1 MDIIKNR
8 NIFFL
13 FSGILILA
21 SVFAFYFF
29 GVKQGIDLVGGTS
42 WQIQITNS
50 AANED
55 SLKSVL
61 AEAAAEEKL
70 NSSDFVVKSLSDKN
84 FLIRLPSISEEN
96 HQKYYQVLQAK
107 FGELKEE
114 GFQSIGPT
122 IGQELRQRFIW
133 AFVVGLLGI
142 MLYIAW
148 AFRKVS
154 YPVKSWKY
162 GIIVII
168 CGFHDIIVPI
178 GIMAFLGWRNGIEI
192 DTNFIVALMFI
203 LGYSINDTIVV
214 FDRIRENLV
223 LAHRGNFDFVGL
235 INAAVKQTFARS
247 VNTSLTTVLAIAP
260 LYFFGPLSLKY
271 FILTLMLGI
280 IVGTYSSIFIASPL
294 LYVWHPI
301 KAKNKVK

>member
-8 NIFFL
+8 YIFFIL
-13 FSGILILA
+13 SGVLILA
-21 SVFAFYFF
+21 SIFAFYFF
-29 GVKQGIDLVGGTS
+29 GVKQGIDLAGGTS

-50 AANED
+50 AVNEG

-61 AEAAAEEKL
+61 AEIVAANNS
-70 NSSDFVVKSLSDKN
+70 NSSDFVIKSLPDKN
-84 FLIRLPSISEEN
+84 FLIRLPTISEES
-96 HQKYYQVLQAK
+96 HQKYYQALQAK
-107 FGELKEE
+107 FGEVKEG

-133 AFVVGLLGI
+133 AFIIGLIGI
-142 MLYIAW
+142 LLYVAW

-154 YPVKSWKY
+154 FPIKSWKY
-162 GIIVII
+162 GVIVVL

-178 GIMAFLGWRNGIEI
+178 GIMAFLGWNKGIEI

-223 LAHRGNFDFVGL
+223 LAHRGNFDFAGL

-247 VNTSLTTVLAIAP
+247 VSTSLTTVLAIAP
-260 LYFFGPLSLKY
+260 LYFIGPLSLKY

-280 IVGTYSSIFIASPL
+280 IVGSYSSIFIASPL

>member
-8 NIFFL
+8 NIFFI

-21 SVFAFYFF
+21 SIFAFYFF
-29 GVKQGIDLVGGTS
+29 GVKQGVDLAGGTS
-42 WQIQITNS
+42 WQMEISNT
-50 AANED
+50 AVNED
-55 SLKSVL
+55 GLKSAL
-61 AEAAAEEKL
+61 TEIAAEDKL
-70 NSSDFVVKSLSDKN
+70 NSSDFTIKSLPDRN
-84 FLIRLPSISEEN
+84 FLVRLPSISEES
-96 HQKYYQVLQAK
+96 HQKYYEVLQTK
-107 FGELKEE
+107 FGEIKEK

-122 IGQELRQRFIW
+122 IGQELRRRFIW
-133 AFVVGLLGI
+133 AFVIGLTGI
-142 MLYIAW
+142 MLYVAW

-162 GIIVII
+162 GIIVIL

-214 FDRIRENLV
+214 FDRIRENLF
-223 LAHRGNFDFVGL
+223 LAHRGNFDFAGL
-235 INAAVKQTFARS
+235 INTAIKQTFARS
-247 VNTSLTTVLAIAP
+247 VNTSLTTVLAIAA
-260 LYFFGPLSLKY
+260 LYFVGPLSLKY

-280 IVGTYSSIFIASPL
+280 IVGSYSSIFIASPL
-294 LYVWHPI
+294 LYVWHPLKEKSKI
-301 KAKNKVK
+301 R